1 MRTLACLLASLA
13 MAAGAYGQG
22 APSESAGPP
31 SAWIAIGGIAVPA
44 WEGGGP
50 WFMPGVRLSAPL
62 GARVGVDLDAGGVY
76 GASSKYADIRRF
88 YAGQLRVTRR
98 SRSVDNV
105 PRYWLGGLKYFKTTK
120 LDGHG
125 SVVNHQPH
133 TALSIGHGW
142 SQVWAN
148 GTRVVNEIGF
158 SGGDGFMVYTT
169 VGVQWGP
176 PRKRPS

>member
-1 MRTLACLLASLA
+1 MRTLACLLAGLA
-13 MAAGAYGQG
+13 MAAGAYGQD

-31 SAWIAIGGIAVPA
+31 SEGITIGGIAVPA

-62 GARVGVDLDAGGVY
+62 GARVGVDFDAGRVY

-88 YAGQLRVTRR
+88 YAGQLRFIRR
-98 SRSVDNV
+98 TTSADNV
-105 PRYWLGGLKYFKTTK
+105 SRYWLGGLTYFKTTK
-120 LDGHG
+120 LDGQG
-125 SVVNHQPH
+125 GVVNHQPH

-142 SQVWAN
+142 SQAWAN

-158 SGGDGFMVYTT
+158 SGGDGFMVYAT

-176 PRKRPS
+176 PRKRTS